1 MAHGM
6 RGGDA
11 EGDVT
16 WASHACCPRVEL
28 GTRGVS
34 TNAAQSESLVSEDTP
49 RVDLSQCVNDPGRD
63 EWQ

>member
-11 EGDVT
+11 EGDVGET

-34 TNAAQSESLVSEDTP
+34 TNAAQSLSLSEDTP
-49 RVDLSQCVNDPGRD
+49 RVDLSQCVNDPG
-63 EWQ
+63 